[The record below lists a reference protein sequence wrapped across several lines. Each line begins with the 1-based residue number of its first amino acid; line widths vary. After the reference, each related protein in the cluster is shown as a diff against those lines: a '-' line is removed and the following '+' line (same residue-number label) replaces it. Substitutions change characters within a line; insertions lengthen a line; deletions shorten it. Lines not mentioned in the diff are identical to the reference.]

1 MAVAGARERHV
12 GCARERR
19 LKGRRRPG
27 AVPCVERLGA
37 HDDRVAPLPHALC
50 DDRAMANTS
59 LLRDEVEPYIRAQLE
74 TEFGKVFTSQRL
86 PLPGGATREF
96 DAVSD
101 DGSIVVSIKTSSGL
115 TSGGNLPGGKIK
127 AAIADLYYLS
137 LISAPTKWLVLTNP
151 KFHEIFSRVMDGAV
165 SPEIEV
171 RLMPLSAE
179 LQSRVDGVI
188 AAAVDEM
195 DRGKAVQ
202 AVATAIEEEAESAT

>member
-1 MAVAGARERHV
+1 
-12 GCARERR
+12 
-19 LKGRRRPG
+19 
-27 AVPCVERLGA
+27 
-37 HDDRVAPLPHALC
+37 
-50 DDRAMANTS
+50 MANTA
-59 LLRDEVEPYIRAQLE
+59 LLRYEVEPYIRAQLE
-74 TEFGKVFTSQRL
+74 TQFGKVFRSQRL

-96 DAVSD
+96 DAVSG

-137 LISAPTKWLVLTNP
+137 LISAPTRWLVLTNP
-151 KFHEIFSRVMDGAV
+151 EFHEIFTSVMDGAV
-165 SPEIEV
+165 SPGIEV
-171 RLMPLSAE
+171 RLMPLPAE
-179 LQSRVDGVI
+179 LQARVDGVI